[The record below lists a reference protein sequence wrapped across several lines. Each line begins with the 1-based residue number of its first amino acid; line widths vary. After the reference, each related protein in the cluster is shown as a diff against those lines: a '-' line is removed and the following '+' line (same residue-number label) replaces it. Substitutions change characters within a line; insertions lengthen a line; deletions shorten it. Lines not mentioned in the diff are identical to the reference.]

1 MKAALRSNSEATPKR
16 IGRYDTFL
24 QLEAGRLAHVYLATQ
39 DEQGGQSQVVVVN
52 VLRRDAVEDHHVL
65 ALFRDDAR
73 LATRLQHP
81 NIVRTREVV
90 AEPPHYLLATDYH
103 AGHSLLEVLRRLGRQ
118 AVPVDEHIYV
128 LTKVLAGLSYA
139 HELKDESGKPFGI
152 VHRDMSPANVLV
164 SYTGD
169 VKLIDFGIARA
180 SGAVVATQDGV
191 VSGKVGYA
199 APEQCLGVPTDPRSD
214 IYSVG
219 VMLWEAIAMRPRS
232 SGETWQSI
240 HQARLDD
247 AEPELEEVCP
257 STPPALLTIVKKALA
272 RDPSDRYA
280 KAREFQRDLE
290 KYLGG
295 KGLKVG
301 AARIAAWLKPHFDQ
315 DRARRQR
322 EIGAFLSTL
331 RGSAAAPSRQ
341 VLAAALPPVPE
352 QIAAPPVPATLPEPI
367 ATPPAVPAARRA
379 IAAPPPLPSA
389 LKLDA
394 GPPPLPSALKLDAAP
409 PPLPSALKLDAAP
422 PPLPSALKL
431 DAAPPPLPS
440 ALKLDAAP
448 PPLPSALRATSPS
461 PLPTASVSRT
471 ASAASSTMPT
481 DADALG
487 RVTGLKPSV
496 GLNAVAI
503 VSDIPPP
510 PRRKARVGPALAI
523 LGAAL
528 CVGGFVAL
536 TMHRSGQQAA
546 APLPTAEAAHPEAP
560 KPKAP
565 QLETVRVRI
574 SVDPPEAVVRLD
586 GRVLDGNP
594 FTANLPKD
602 DAVHELIAS
611 AKGCRDAKQ
620 AIRLNQNVDKLVAL
634 KRLWNYRPQRGKRQ
648 AREASAVAA
657 SPAEPSATARP

>member
-1 MKAALRSNSEATPKR
+1 MKAGLRNTREATPKR

-24 QLEAGRLAHVYLATQ
+24 QVGAGRLAHVYLAAQ
-39 DEQGGQSQVVVVN
+39 NEQAGQSQIVVVKG
-52 VLRRDAVEDHHVL
+52 LRREAVEDDHVL
-65 ALFRDDAR
+65 ALFREDAR
-73 LATRLQHP
+73 LATRLHHP

-90 AEPPHYLLATDYH
+90 ADPPDYLLATDYQ

-118 AVPVDEHIYV
+118 AVPVDEQIYV

-139 HELKDESGKPFGI
+139 HELKDESGQPLGI
-152 VHRDMSPANVLV
+152 VHRDVSPANVLV

-199 APEQCLGVPTDPRSD
+199 APEQCLGKPTDPRSD

-247 AEPELEEVCP
+247 AEPELEEVSP
-257 STPPALLTIVKKALA
+257 DTPPALLAIVRKALA

-290 KYLGG
+290 KYLGS
-295 KGLKVG
+295 KPGLKVG
-301 AARIAAWLKPHFDQ
+301 AARIASWLKPHFDQ

-322 EIGAFLSTL
+322 EIGAFSSTR
-331 RGSAAAPSRQ
+331 RGSVATPSSQ
-341 VLAAALPPVPE
+341 VLAAALPRVPE
-352 QIAAPPVPATLPEPI
+352 QTAAPPVPATLPEPI
-367 ATPPAVPAARRA
+367 TVLPAVPAARRA
-379 IAAPPPLPSA
+379 IAGPPPLPPAIKLGARPPPLPSVCKA
-389 LKLDA
+389 VS
-394 GPPPLPSALKLDAAP
+394 PPPLPTGMKP
-409 PPLPSALKLDAAP
+409 
-422 PPLPSALKL
+422 
-431 DAAPPPLPS
+431 
-440 ALKLDAAP
+440 
-448 PPLPSALRATSPS
+448 
-461 PLPTASVSRT
+461 
-471 ASAASSTMPT
+471 
-481 DADALG
+481 
-487 RVTGLKPSV
+487 RVGSNV
-496 GLNAVAI
+496 VAI

-510 PRRKARVGPALAI
+510 PRRKARVRPALAI

-536 TMHRSGQQAA
+536 AMHKSGQQLA
-546 APLPTAEAAHPEAP
+546 APLPTAEASHPEAHQP
-560 KPKAP
+560 RPP
-565 QLETVRVRI
+565 QVETVRVRI

-594 FTANLPKD
+594 FTASLPKD

-611 AKGCRDAKQ
+611 AKGCRDTKQ
-620 AIRLNQNVDKLVAL
+620 AIHLNQNVDVLVAL
-634 KRLWNYRPQRGKRQ
+634 KRFWNYMPPRVKKHT
-648 AREASAVAA
+648 REASAVAA

>member
-1 MKAALRSNSEATPKR
+1 MKAALRSNSKATPKR
-16 IGRYDTFL
+16 VGRYDTFL
-24 QLEAGRLAHVYLATQ
+24 QLEASRLAHVYLAVQ
-39 DEQGGQSQVVVVN
+39 DEQAGQSQVVVVN

-81 NIVRTREVV
+81 NIARTRDVV

-118 AVPVDEHIYV
+118 AVPVDEQIYV

-139 HELKDESGKPFGI
+139 HELKDESGQPLGI
-152 VHRDMSPANVLV
+152 VHRDVRPANVLV

-169 VKLIDFGIARA
+169 VKLVDFGIARA

-191 VSGKVGYA
+191 VSGEVGYA
-199 APEQCLGVPTDPRSD
+199 APEQCLGKPTDPRSD

-240 HQARLDD
+240 HQARPDD
-247 AEPELEEVCP
+247 ADPELEEVCP
-257 STPPALLTIVKKALA
+257 NTPPALLAIVRKALA
-272 RDPSDRYA
+272 RDPSNRYA

-295 KGLKVG
+295 KPGLKVG
-301 AARIAAWLKPHFDQ
+301 AARIAALLKPHFDQ

-322 EIGAFLSTL
+322 EISAFLSTL

-341 VLAAALPPVPE
+341 VQAAALPPVPE
-352 QIAAPPVPATLPEPI
+352 QTASPPVPATLPEQTASPPVPATLPEPI
-367 ATPPAVPAARRA
+367 TMPAEVPAARSP
-379 IAAPPPLPSA
+379 I
-389 LKLDA
+389 A
-394 GPPPLPSALKLDAAP
+394 GPPPLPPAIKLAGP
-409 PPLPSALKLDAAP
+409 PPLPAVRKAP
-422 PPLPSALKL
+422 SPP
-431 DAAPPPLPS
+431 
-440 ALKLDAAP
+440 
-448 PPLPSALRATSPS
+448 

-471 ASAASSTMPT
+471 GST
-481 DADALG
+481 
-487 RVTGLKPSV
+487 RR
-496 GLNAVAI
+496 LNPVAI

-510 PRRKARVGPALAI
+510 PRRKARVVPALAI

-536 TMHRSGQQAA
+536 TLHKSGQQAA
-546 APLPTAEAAHPEAP
+546 AALPTAEASLPEAH
-560 KPKAP
+560 KPMAP

-594 FTANLPKD
+594 FTASLPKD

-620 AIRLNQNVDKLVAL
+620 AIHLNQNVDVLVAL
-634 KRLWNYRPQRGKRQ
+634 KRFWNYMPPRVKRR
-648 AREASAVAA
+648 AGETSAGAA
-657 SPAEPSATARP
+657 SPSEPSATARP